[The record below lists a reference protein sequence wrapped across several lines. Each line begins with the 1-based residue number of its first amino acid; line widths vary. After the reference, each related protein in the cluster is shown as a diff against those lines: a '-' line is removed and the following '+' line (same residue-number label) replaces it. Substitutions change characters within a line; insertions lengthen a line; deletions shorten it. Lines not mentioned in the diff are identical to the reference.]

1 MRRISLAVLSIAMSA
16 VASAHHSVAAI
27 YDFEDVREITGTVTA
42 VAWVN
47 PHIKLSLD
55 VAGVDGAT
63 ESWQLEA
70 SAINVLERN
79 GVQRDAI
86 RAGDRITFI
95 GPAAR
100 GGRHALA
107 AAVAVMPDGQ
117 RISLFTLIASRLD
130 LVDGPKDLAFG
141 APSAAAAAAAAG
153 ATGLFK
159 VWTPRGRPV
168 TANDDNY
175 QQPLTEFARAAM
187 ADYDPLVDDPA
198 LRCVQAGMPVI
209 IDTPFPVRFSED
221 GGDIVIRYEEWDG
234 VRTIHMSAGAVAA
247 QRTNMGF
254 STGRWEGETLV
265 VTTTQIDY
273 PYFDDR
279 GTPQTEAL
287 EVVERY
293 TVTAD
298 GKRLDWEATMTDPAV
313 FTRPIVF
320 AGNMEWVPGEVVK
333 PFNCTL

>member
-1 MRRISLAVLSIAMSA
+1 MRRIGLAVVLTAVSA
-16 VASAHHSVAAI
+16 VALGHHSVAAL
-27 YDFEDVREITGTVTA
+27 YDFSDVQEITGVVTN

-47 PHIKLSLD
+47 PHIRLSID
-55 VAGVDGAT
+55 VDDGAGGT
-63 ESWQLEA
+63 ESWELEA

-79 GVQRDAI
+79 GVQRNSI

-100 GGRHALA
+100 DGRHAMA

-117 RISLFTLIASRLD
+117 RVSLFTLIASRLD
-130 LVDGPKDLAFG
+130 LVSGPKDLAFG
-141 APSAAAAAAAAG
+141 APSAEAAAAAAG

-168 TANDDNY
+168 TANDDKA
-175 QQPLTEFARAAM
+175 E
-187 ADYDPLVDDPA
+187 YDPLVDDPA
-198 LRCVQAGMPVI
+198 LQCIQAGMPVI
-209 IDTPFPVRFSED
+209 IDTPFPVSFSEE
-221 GGDIVIRYEEWDG
+221 GGNIVIRYEEWDG
-234 VRTIHMSAGAVAA
+234 VRTIHMNGDGAASE
-247 QRTNMGF
+247 RTNMGF
-254 STGRWEGETLV
+254 SVGRWEGGTLV
-265 VTTTQIDY
+265 VTTTHIDY

-320 AGNMEWVPGEVVK
+320 VGNMEWVPGEVVK